1 MSWLSRLFCPP
12 EAGYDLLADPA
23 LAGLSPRALADLPLW
38 PAPEPMSPP
47 EPGRTAPVARPDPA
61 PRSAARRLRPRM
73 MNAA

>member
-38 PAPEPMSPP
+38 PAPDPAPP
-47 EPGRTAPVARPDPA
+47 ERGRTAPVARHDPA
-61 PRSAARRLRPRM
+61 PRPAGRRLRPRM